1 MKRFILSICLA
12 LLTIAGV
19 QAQSVSKGFKLLS
32 TVSGKTAAQAQKD
45 TAVNTTAKSQQI
57 KLPGYYDI
65 VSVQTQFDK
74 ISGTT
79 AGKAYFEGS
88 LTGTTNGW
96 EKVDSLT
103 LTNVASQVKV
113 FSSAPSKYVYYRIR
127 VVPTGTQ
134 STAFFSFG
142 IARKN

>member
-1 MKRFILSICLA
+1 MKNFILSLCLV
-12 LLTIAGV
+12 LIAVAGL
-19 QAQSVSKGFKLLS
+19 QAQSASKGFKLLS
-32 TVSGKTAAQAQKD
+32 DVPGKTAAQAQKD
-45 TAVNTTAKSQQI
+45 TAVNTTAKSQSA
-57 KLPGYYDI
+57 KLPGYYAI
-65 VSVQTQFDK
+65 FSVQVQLDK

-103 LTNVASQVKV
+103 LVNVASQTKV
-113 FSSAPSKYVYYRIR
+113 FASAPSKYVYYRIR

-134 STAFFSFG
+134 STAFFSYG
-142 IARKN
+142 VARKN